1 MDRKAYNK
9 EIDLSFEDSIKAK
22 KDALSQKENILNSV
36 EMIVA
41 CIKTGNK
48 VLICGN
54 GGSAADAQ
62 HIAAELVGRF
72 IMERKGYPAIA
83 LTTDTSILTAWGNDY
98 NFDTVFSRQVEA
110 LGKENDVLIAIT
122 TSGSSKNIIEA
133 IKKAKSQKMKII
145 GLLGKDG
152 GQAKSLC
159 DIPIIIPS
167 KITARIQE
175 GHMLIYH
182 IMCELI
188 EKELK

>member
-98 NFDTVFSRQVEA
+98 NFDTVFSRQIEA